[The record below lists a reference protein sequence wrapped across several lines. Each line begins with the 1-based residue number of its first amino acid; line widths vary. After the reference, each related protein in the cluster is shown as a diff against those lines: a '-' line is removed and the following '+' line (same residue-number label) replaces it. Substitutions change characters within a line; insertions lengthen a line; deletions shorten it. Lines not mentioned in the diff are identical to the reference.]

1 MKYKNLMTVVAAS
14 MLATAVLGG
23 CSSDDTS
30 TDDTAGT
37 EVSYWESQETDSL
50 SGNSFQTVA
59 TSGKMELQLN
69 PKAGILRWLDTE
81 TGKYQDTN
89 MGGNTEFSGNN
100 NSKSDVVVS
109 FYNGTNSELY
119 KTYTNYDSYSMAA
132 KLNQIGYQLMDN
144 GVRAIYSLGEDSI
157 TYQNFPP
164 NISGERME
172 QFVLQNLD
180 SKQVELLTKNYYT
193 KLADGSYQ
201 RKSNADSPLGGMAV
215 KELYNIFYE
224 TGTYT
229 EEELYADL
237 ESYAKTTDEDYPS
250 NLMIRFAVEY
260 TLEDDQ
266 LVVNMDASKLE
277 TVAKNP
283 IRSIQLLPYFLTSSL
298 DPEEEGY
305 MFIPDGSGA
314 LMYLDSTKTTEYQYS
329 AHFYGDDKLVA
340 ADTYTS
346 TSPALTMPVIG
357 MKTADSTILGVI
369 ENGAEV
375 ATLDGYIRNKDNSE
389 PFAKMRLTFDICEQQ
404 IMTTASGNSFQVY
417 KATDDI
423 YDGLI
428 TMRYFWLGEDADYV
442 DMANCYA
449 DYLMEN
455 GILAEQEASE
465 EAPLFVDVVGVTD
478 KTQYFLGIPYE
489 GNQVLTSFDEAKAI
503 LTDLNSEGI
512 SNVKMIYSGML
523 NGGMNQRGLAD
534 GVSFGPD
541 LGGNKAFKNLVSYAD
556 SIGAEVYPN
565 LLLQSLYTKKGISG
579 DDMAFNI
586 VNARAQLYV
595 FDQVLVI
602 VDDKVDYKQYIVSPN
617 YIGEYLEDVKS
628 SYSKK
633 IGLETVASS
642 DLMTY
647 LGTNY
652 KGTHVSLGTADE
664 IYNEAAA
671 KFADGMSLMLS
682 NPIAD
687 AYAYASILTDLP
699 TEDSSIRALDA
710 NIPFMQMVL
719 DGKKVYSAES
729 VNVESTDIQEKFMK
743 AIESK
748 SALKFTFTYRDS
760 ALLAGTMQNDMFA
773 VDYSTWKDQIPAYY
787 AEYQEFYE
795 AVKDAEI
802 EEHELFERNEDLRV
816 VTYSN
821 GVKIYFN
828 YSGEDAKIDGVKVP
842 ALSYKI
848 EK

>member
-14 MLATAVLGG
+14 LLSTAVLGG

-37 EVSYWESQETDSL
+37 EVSYWESQETDIL
-50 SGNSFQTVA
+50 AGNSFQTIA

-69 PKAGILRWLDTE
+69 PKAATLRWLDTE

-89 MGGNTEFSGNN
+89 MSGNTEFSGNN
-100 NSKSDVVVS
+100 NSKSDLIVN
-109 FYNGTNSELY
+109 FYNGTNTDLY
-119 KTYTNYDSYSMAA
+119 KTYTNYDSYSMSA
-132 KLNQIGYQLMDN
+132 KFNQVGYQLIEN
-144 GVRAIYSLGEDSI
+144 GVRAIYTLGEDSI
-157 TYQNFPP
+157 TYKNFPP

-172 QFVLQNLD
+172 EFVLQHLD
-180 SKQVELLTKNYYT
+180 SKKAELLTKNYYT

-201 RKSNADSPLGGMAV
+201 RKSNEDSPLGSMAV
-215 KELYNIFYE
+215 KELYDYFYE
-224 TGTYT
+224 TGTYN
-229 EEELYADL
+229 EEELYADIDA
-237 ESYAKTTDEDYPS
+237 YAKSTEEDYPS
-250 NLMIRFAVEY
+250 SLMIRMAVEY
-260 TLEDDQ
+260 TLEDNQ
-266 LVVNMDASKLE
+266 LVVNLDASKIE
-277 TVAKNP
+277 TTAANP
-283 IRSIQLLPYFLTSSL
+283 IRNIQLLPYFLTSSL
-298 DPEEEGY
+298 DAEEEGY

-314 LMYLDSTKTTEYQYS
+314 LMYLDSTKSTEYQYS
-329 AHFYGDDKLVA
+329 AHFYRDDKLVD
-340 ADTYTS
+340 ADIYTS
-346 TSPALTMPVIG
+346 ISPSLTMPVIG
-357 MKTADSTILGVI
+357 MKTENSTILGVI

-389 PFAKMRLTFDICEQQ
+389 PFAKMKLTFDIREQQ
-404 IMTTASGNSFQVY
+404 VMTTASGNSFQVY

-428 TMRYFWLGEDADYV
+428 TMRYFWLDEDADYV

-449 DYLMEN
+449 DYLIEK
-455 GILAEQEASE
+455 GVLAEQEAE
-465 EAPLFVDVVGVTD
+465 AEAPLFVDVVGVTD

-489 GNQVLTSFDEAKAI
+489 GNQVLTSFSEAKEI

-534 GVSFGPD
+534 GISFGSD
-541 LGGNKAFKNLVSYAD
+541 LGGSKEFKNLVSYAE
-556 SIGAEVYPN
+556 SIGADVYPN
-565 LLLQSLYTKKGISG
+565 LLLQSLYTKKGINA

-586 VNARAQLYV
+586 VNARAQLYQ
-595 FDQVLVI
+595 FDPVQVI
-602 VDDKVDYKQYIVSPN
+602 PDETVDYKQYIVSPN
-617 YIGEYLEDVKS
+617 YIAEYLEEVKS

-633 IGLETVASS
+633 IGLDTVASS

-652 KGTHVSLGTADE
+652 KGTQVSLGTADE

-671 KFADGMSLMLS
+671 EFAEGMSLMLS
-682 NPIAD
+682 NPLAD
-687 AYAYASILTDLP
+687 AYAYASVLTDMP
-699 TEDSSIRALDA
+699 TEDSSLRALDA
-710 NIPFMQMVL
+710 SIPFMQIVL
-719 DGKKVYSAES
+719 EGNKTYSTES
-729 VNVESTDIQEKFMK
+729 VNLESTDIQENFMR

-760 ALLAGTMQNDMFA
+760 ALLAGTMQNDLFA
-773 VDYSTWKDQIPAYY
+773 VDYNTWKDEIGTYY

-802 EEHELFERNEDLRV
+802 EEHELYERDEDLRV

-828 YSGEDAKIDGVKVP
+828 YSNQDAQIDGVKVP